1 MILLKSCLIFIT
13 FFVLLTISSFKTNYL
28 FLYGQIFSYL
38 KDTNDWWGYFGS
50 FIIGRDNLILDEK
63 FVFELKQIIFN
74 DNIINT
80 LKYIF
85 NRHIEESYYF
95 FYTNIIPSFFGLYY
109 LSVGKISNLI
119 SILNFIGVIALIIYI
134 GLILSKNINKIKK
147 NQKIILNVIF
157 FIFLSSIIIMNGNFW
172 LNIKLYFYL
181 FPFIF
186 IFIAINF
193 NISQKKNTINYL
205 IIFLLAIFP
214 IYKFVYKN
222 NGVGRLDSFPS
233 IIDYSMKKN
242 FKWKIEPEQL
252 SKCDYL
258 NVDTDKYFEKSY
270 LIIKFLHESINSNI
284 VGKNQND
291 SKNNCKLFVT
301 DEGFNINQI

>member
-1 MILLKSCLIFIT
+1 
-13 FFVLLTISSFKTNYL
+13 
-28 FLYGQIFSYL
+28 
-38 KDTNDWWGYFGS
+38 
-50 FIIGRDNLILDEK
+50 
-63 FVFELKQIIFN
+63 
-74 DNIINT
+74 
-80 LKYIF
+80 
-85 NRHIEESYYF
+85 
-95 FYTNIIPSFFGLYY
+95 
-109 LSVGKISNLI
+109 
-119 SILNFIGVIALIIYI
+119 
-134 GLILSKNINKIKK
+134 
-147 NQKIILNVIF
+147 
-157 FIFLSSIIIMNGNFW
+157 MNGNFW

-193 NISQKKNTINYL
+193 NILQKKNTINYL

-301 DEGFNINQI
+301 DEGFNIHQI